1 MGGSGLLPGKQSP
14 NPISLAPIPAV
25 ISPHRRAPEPWGCN
39 ATPRFPEGN
48 FRISRRLAA
57 HAQQAAVPVIGF
69 LNSTSLEGMATR
81 LVGFR
86 QGLRE
91 NGLVEGENIAFEY
104 R

>member
-1 MGGSGLLPGKQSP
+1 MRRRDFLKVISGL
-14 NPISLAPIPAV
+14 AV
-25 ISPHRRAPEPWGCN
+25 VWPL
-39 ATPRFPEGN
+39 T
-48 FRISRRLAA
+48 A